1 MITEL
6 WLFGLGIGLLV
17 AIIVVILLLG
27 IIFQT
32 KRIIRLASVALEEVN
47 QIEKNTLS
55 IWKLNQTNIHTH
67 DKKRNTAVKL
77 FHTQT
82 RTYKRAQTGELIA

>member
-17 AIIVVILLLG
+17 VIIVVILLLG

-32 KRIIRLASVALEEVN
+32 KRIIRLASVALDEVN

-55 IWKLNQTNIHTH
+55 IWKLNQTNIHTEKIC
-67 DKKRNTAVKL
+67 DGFEEMEGVIADI
-77 FHTQT
+77 
-82 RTYKRAQTGELIA
+82 TGKEKIKEAS